1 MGLFKKETKMSDNNM
16 NKAPRHEEE
25 KKEQIKAQQAGE
37 LAKDASKEG
46 EAAKEKKS
54 EDKRIKELEM
64 ELGKAREEVEKVKKD
79 IAKEKD
85 DYLRLLAEFQTFR
98 RRNEEDRKE
107 LIASAAGDTIK
118 GLLPVLDDCERAL
131 QLLEKSGDEAAKEGT
146 KLIYDKL
153 MAYLKTKGLEK
164 MEVIGKKF
172 DTDFHEAVAQVPA
185 ENEDGK
191 GKVFD
196 VIQTGY
202 IFNGKVL
209 RFAKV
214 VVSQ

>member
-54 EDKRIKELEM
+54 EDKRIEELEM

-172 DTDFHEAVAQVPA
+172 DTDLHEAVAQVPA

>member
-1 MGLFKKETKMSDNNM
+1 M
-16 NKAPRHEEE
+16 
-25 KKEQIKAQQAGE
+25 KAQQAGE

-54 EDKRIKELEM
+54 EDKRIEELEK
-64 ELGKAREEVEKVKKD
+64 ELGKAREEVEKMKKD

-98 RRNEEDRKE
+98 DRNKEERKD

-172 DTDFHEAVAQVPA
+172 DTDFHEAVAKVPA

>member
-1 MGLFKKETKMSDNNM
+1 M

-54 EDKRIKELEM
+54 EDKRIEELEM

-98 RRNEEDRKE
+98 HRNEEDRKD

-131 QLLEKSGDEAAKEGT
+131 QLLEKSGDKAAKEGT

>member
-54 EDKRIKELEM
+54 EDKRIEELEM

-98 RRNEEDRKE
+98 HRNEEDRKD

-131 QLLEKSGDEAAKEGT
+131 QLLEKSGDKAAKEGT

>member
-37 LAKDASKEG
+37 PAKDASKEG

-54 EDKRIKELEM
+54 EAKRIEELEM

-98 RRNEEDRKE
+98 HRNEEDRKD

-131 QLLEKSGDEAAKEGT
+131 QLLEKSGDKAAKEGT

-172 DTDFHEAVAQVPA
+172 DTDFHEAVAKVPA